1 MNSTAPPTR
10 AIRPR
15 MTEPAVLIGL
25 GLLAFPLALAAASRP
40 GLVLVVVVALVV
52 VGVCAARADL
62 ALLLLVATAP
72 LEVLLPGGS
81 GGGLTVTKVAGAL
94 CFTSFALSAVVALS
108 LIHI

>member
-1 MNSTAPPTR
+1 MTSTPAALRDAAMKR
-10 AIRPR
+10 AHNEARFFGGLSR
-15 MTEPAVLIGL
+15 LTFPA
-25 GLLAFPLALAAASRP
+25 
-40 GLVLVVVVALVV
+40 VVALVV

-94 CFTSFALSAVVALS
+94 CFTSLPYPASLSRGNLS
-108 LIHI
+108 